1 MYLQYL
7 IFASARTY
15 KHCAHKQVHLIFA
28 WPDEVRW
35 EGGPCKHSDKHL
47 HSLCIMLV
55 GKNAVMVLSVFSP
68 DNFTTCFIE
77 ETLKQYDH
85 PTTQRSIESVAGGN
99 FSLMSATVL
108 SGHLHGGQ
116 EAVCT
121 FAPPPV
127 MALTLLIS
135 GSFPSAVS
143 RFYSTRI
150 FCNLSHSGWCLLHF
164 INVEKILF
172 LPSSQS
178 CYLLNYVHQIYVFT
192 WQQLDRSVCLSL
204 LFLLKQL
211 LLIWIP
217 NFDISIV
224 IISLI
229 MTENQWEVCIS
240 NFIQCT
246 KSHHK

>member
-1 MYLQYL
+1 
-7 IFASARTY
+7 
-15 KHCAHKQVHLIFA
+15 
-28 WPDEVRW
+28 
-35 EGGPCKHSDKHL
+35 
-47 HSLCIMLV
+47 
-55 GKNAVMVLSVFSP
+55 MVLSVFSP

-172 LPSSQS
+172 LPSSPS
-178 CYLLNYVHQIYVFT
+178 
-192 WQQLDRSVCLSL
+192 
-204 LFLLKQL
+204 FLLVVIFSFMFIRYTCL
-211 LLIWIP
+211 LGNSWTKVCVCHFFFSSN
-217 NFDISIV
+217 NFCS
-224 IISLI
+224 S
-229 MTENQWEVCIS
+229 
-240 NFIQCT
+240 
-246 KSHHK
+246 